1 MKTKTAVLKGKPYAG
16 DSICRFLLCL
26 LLALWGVCWSCAAQE
41 MPKDGKIKTGLYVG
55 HGGRSNGAISWL
67 LILNAA
73 PEVELTL
80 LEGADVRAGCLKDI
94 DVLVVPG
101 GSSPLQAKSL
111 GPDGL
116 EEVRRYL
123 REGGRYF
130 GTCAGCSLAANRKG
144 MLRLIPYVKRSVK
157 VRRGSTMLGMDFT
170 PEGMA
175 AFGLSVSNRNVCYH
189 SGPLLT
195 PTEPIPEVSNL
206 RILATFAGSIMQN
219 GPVDFEMQGHPAI
232 IHANYGKGVYLVTA
246 YHPEYY
252 PMTQDLIAGG
262 FRLLTGRAITIKHP
276 RRSSRSRPVGY
287 YTPGV
292 MGKASY
298 APVLELVANR
308 NIDLHL
314 VDNAMIESGGLSHL
328 ESLIL
333 PDGDATHYKTLLS
346 KGFAHNALVD
356 FVRQGGRVFAW
367 GAGVEVAPPGTE
379 RVKAERIVASV
390 LEPASAR

>member
-1 MKTKTAVLKGKPYAG
+1 M
-16 DSICRFLLCL
+16 RFLLCL
-26 LLALWGVCWSCAAQE
+26 LPVLLGLCWPCVAQE
-41 MPKDGKIKTGLYVG
+41 TPKEGKIRAGLYVG
-55 HGGRSNGAISWL
+55 RGGRSNGAVTWM

-73 PEVELTL
+73 PEVELSL
-80 LEGADVRAGCLKDI
+80 LEGADVRAGRLKDI
-94 DVLVVPG
+94 DVLVMPG
-101 GSSPLQAKSL
+101 GTSSLQTKSL
-111 GPDGL
+111 GEDGL

-144 MLRLIPYVKRSVK
+144 MLRIIPYAKRSVK
-157 VRRGSTMLGMDFT
+157 VRRGSTMLGMNFT

-206 RILATFAGSIMQN
+206 RVLATFAGNIMQN
-219 GPVDFEMQGHPAI
+219 GPSDFEMQGHPAI
-232 IHANYGKGVYLVTA
+232 IHANYGTGAYLVSA

-252 PMTQDLIAGG
+252 PVTQDLIAGG
-262 FRLLTGRAITIKHP
+262 FRLLTGRTITINRQ
-276 RRSSRSRPVGY
+276 RRSPQARPVGY

-292 MGKASY
+292 MGKAGY

-308 NIDLHL
+308 NVDLHL

-333 PDGDATHYKTLLS
+333 PDGDAVHYKKLLS
-346 KGFAHNALVD
+346 GGFAHEALVD
-356 FVRQGGRVFAW
+356 FVRQGGRVLTW
-367 GAGVEVAPPGTE
+367 GAGGVVAPPGAE
-379 RVKAERIVASV
+379 QVKAERLVASV
-390 LEPASAR
+390 LK